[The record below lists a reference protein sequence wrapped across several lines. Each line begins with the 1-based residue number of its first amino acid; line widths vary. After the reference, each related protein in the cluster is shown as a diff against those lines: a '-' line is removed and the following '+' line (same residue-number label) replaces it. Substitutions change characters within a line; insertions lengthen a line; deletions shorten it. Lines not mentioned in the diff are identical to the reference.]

1 MFFSKRI
8 GRKRLSLAKP
18 DYIERK
24 NGRHL
29 LIWKDVPHWMIIDD
43 EFSQFLTRCDGQK
56 PLETV
61 LADVSGDRTLDKTL
75 LWEIHNLISLGILK
89 DAQAQTK
96 TNNIDQQQPIPL
108 ENIAINITRRCNLK
122 CPFCYNLESP
132 AGNCDKDLTCD
143 EIISFLRETKPIL
156 SGTPSL
162 ALVGG
167 EPLEFPEKV
176 IAVSNYAIKHR
187 FNTLV
192 STNGTKITDEFAR
205 QARKIG
211 LEVQVSIDGHNSET
225 NDTLRGKG
233 TFEKARRGIQIL
245 VRHGVYTIMC
255 MLCHSGNFEYLQDFY
270 ELADSLGVNEARF
283 IPLKR
288 VGGGAKCDL
297 KPVNMEEMMKK
308 AVRIFNRRKDL
319 RRLMGRD
326 CFTITA
332 NTCRFSNRRPSCGT
346 GLQTLL
352 LDSDGTI
359 YPCLNTNV
367 NEFEVANIRDEGF
380 NFVQTWKN
388 SRVLSNVRKLT
399 SIENTNNACS
409 KCLVRYWC
417 LGGCRGE
424 TYAIR
429 GTLNTKAGN
438 CKDLHKSIIEMFW
451 ILADNSGWIKTM
463 THIG

>member
-29 LIWKDVPHWMIIDD
+29 FIWKDVPHWMIIDD
-43 EFSQFLTRCDGQK
+43 EFSQLLTRCDGQK

-61 LADVSGDRTLDKTL
+61 LAGVSGERTLDKL
-75 LWEIHNLISLGILK
+75 LLSEIRNLISLGILK
-89 DAQAQTK
+89 DAQARTK
-96 TNNIDQQQPIPL
+96 TKNIDQQQPIPL
-108 ENIAINITRRCNLK
+108 ENIAINITRRCNLR
-122 CPFCYNLESP
+122 CPFCYNLEAP
-132 AGNCDKDLTCD
+132 AGNGDNDLTCD
-143 EIISFLRETKPIL
+143 EIITFLRETKSAL
-156 SGTPSL
+156 SRKPSL

-192 STNGTKITDEFAR
+192 STNGTKITDQFAQ
-205 QARKIG
+205 QAREIG
-211 LEVQVSIDGHNSET
+211 LEVQVSIDGHNAET
-225 NDTLRGKG
+225 NDPLRGKG
-233 TFEKARRGIQIL
+233 TFEKASRGIQIL
-245 VRHGVYTIMC
+245 VRHGVYSIMC
-255 MLCHSGNFEYLQDFY
+255 MICHSGNFEYLQDFY

-283 IPLKR
+283 IPLKH
-288 VGGGAKCDL
+288 VGGGAKCNL

-308 AVRIFNRRKDL
+308 AVRIFNNRKDL

-332 NTCRFSNRRPSCGT
+332 NTCRLSNKRPSCGT

-352 LDSDGTI
+352 LDSDGTL

-367 NEFEVANIRDEGF
+367 NAFRVANIRDEGF
-380 NFVQTWKN
+380 NFVQTWNN
-388 SRVLSNVRKLT
+388 SRVLNNVRKLT

-424 TYAIR
+424 TYATR
-429 GTLNTKAGN
+429 GTLNTKASN

-451 ILADNSGWIKTM
+451 ILADNSNWIKTM

>member
-8 GRKRLSLAKP
+8 SRKRLNLAKP
-18 DYIERK
+18 DYIEIK

-43 EFSQFLTRCDGQK
+43 ELSQLLTRCDGHK

-61 LADVSGDRTLDKTL
+61 LAGVSGERTLDKTL
-75 LWEIHNLISLGILK
+75 LSEIRNLMSLGILK
-89 DAQAQTK
+89 DAQVRTK
-96 TNNIDQQQPIPL
+96 TRNIDEKQPVPL
-108 ENIAINITRRCNLK
+108 ENIAINITHRCNLR
-122 CPFCYNLESP
+122 CPFCYNLEAP
-132 AGNCDKDLTCD
+132 AGIGDNDLTCD

-156 SGTPSL
+156 SRTPSL

-167 EPLEFPEKV
+167 EPLEVPEKV
-176 IAVSNYAIKHR
+176 IAVSNYSIKHR
-187 FNTLV
+187 FKTLV
-192 STNGTKITDEFAR
+192 STNGTKITDEFAE
-205 QARKIG
+205 QAAKIG
-211 LEVQVSIDGHNSET
+211 LEVQVSIDGHNAET
-225 NDTLRGKG
+225 NDSLRGKG
-233 TFEKARRGIQIL
+233 TFAKARRGIEIL
-245 VRHGVYTIMC
+245 VRHGVYTIMS
-255 MLCHSGNFEYLQDFY
+255 MICHSGNFKYLQDFY

-288 VGGGAKCDL
+288 VGGGAKCNL
-297 KPVNMEEMMKK
+297 KPVDMEEMIKK
-308 AVRIFNRRKDL
+308 SVRIFKNRRHL

-332 NTCRFSNRRPSCGT
+332 NTCRLSNRRPSCGT

-359 YPCLNTNV
+359 YPCLNINV
-367 NEFEVANIRDEGF
+367 NAFRIANIRDEGF
-380 NFVQTWKN
+380 NFVQTWNN
-388 SRVLSNVRKLT
+388 SRVLSEVRKLT
-399 SIENTNNACS
+399 SIENTENACS

-424 TYAIR
+424 TYATK
-429 GTLNTKAGN
+429 GTLNTKSSN

-451 ILADNSGWIKTM
+451 ILADNSEWIKTM

>member
-56 PLETV
+56 SLETV
-61 LADVSGDRTLDKTL
+61 LADVSGNRTLDNL
-75 LWEIHNLISLGILK
+75 LLSEIHNLISIGILK
-89 DAQAQTK
+89 DAQARTK
-96 TNNIDQQQPIPL
+96 TKNIDQKQPIPL
-108 ENIAINITRRCNLK
+108 ENIAINITRRCNLR
-122 CPFCYNLESP
+122 CPFCYNLEAP
-132 AGNCDKDLTCD
+132 AGNYDKDLTCD
-143 EIISFLRETKPIL
+143 EIISFLRKTKPVL
-156 SGTPSL
+156 SRTPSL

-176 IAVSNYAIKHR
+176 IEVSNYAIKHR

-192 STNGTKITDEFAR
+192 STNGTKITDEFAE
-205 QARKIG
+205 QAAKIG
-211 LEVQVSIDGHNSET
+211 LEVQVSIDGHNAET
-225 NDTLRGKG
+225 NDPLRGKG
-233 TFEKARRGIQIL
+233 TFEKAGRGIQIL

-255 MLCHSGNFEYLQDFY
+255 MICHSGNFEYLQDFY

-288 VGGGAKCDL
+288 VGGGAKCNL

-308 AVRIFNRRKDL
+308 AVRIFNNRKDL

-332 NTCRFSNRRPSCGT
+332 NTCRLSNKRPSCGT

-367 NEFEVANIRDEGF
+367 KEFRVANIRDEGF
-380 NFVQTWKN
+380 NFVQTWKY

-424 TYAIR
+424 TYATR
-429 GTLNTKAGN
+429 GTLNTKASN

-451 ILADNSGWIKTM
+451 ILADNSNWIKTM